1 MGDFLETLVRM
12 SMSGA
17 LISVVIMLLRIPL
30 CKAPRK
36 YSYML
41 WGILGVRL
49 LFPFSLPSPAS
60 LFNLF
65 RSSDGSSGTE
75 VITNRITAPF
85 VEYREIQAG
94 QSQQAVQ
101 TTQSITLTQVLFWV
115 WAAGAVIFAVYMLAT
130 YIRLRRRVAGAVRI
144 SDNIYECNGIPT
156 AFVMGMIRP
165 RIYLPAGLG
174 SQDKDFITAH
184 ERTHIRRRD
193 NIIKPLAVLAL
204 CVHWFNPLVWV
215 SFFLMVRD
223 MEISCDERAVS
234 GLDVQSR
241 KEYANAL
248 LNMSAKQNRL
258 TGVLAFGESSIKQR
272 IKSILSP
279 RKPTLWISIAAVAVI
294 VIAAVCLLTDARKSP
309 ESSTPEPAESQVS
322 SQEEQTDPTVETS
335 SEPETSV
342 PQQTVPVS
350 DAAESI
356 EAPEL
361 VKPPLLTEE
370 NAAATVQK
378 ILGSFQL
385 TEESGNLCISFDMP
399 DYIPESSDGKTQLYI
414 SLGADYYL
422 GGGTYSHDRLLDN
435 KIMEPNGSYSTVI
448 VPDGKEFLGS
458 MLRAAFMTDIGDNAY
473 RTFYADYVELSPS
486 DIGAGPVSPKK
497 AEVDGATIRYTFSGD
512 NWVVRFNEFPA
523 DMTLEVE
530 SGEVIPGI
538 PLINIKKNGEI
549 VGNLGFYSFGT
560 TQSDELAQVDP
571 MGEEFPMQIYSQI
584 GLSNQI
590 DYSHGYHAVS
600 GNETGSSAVA
610 EPVYGDGTQ
619 VCQCIYAFDRSVVP
633 YFLMLSLQPGTVTDE
648 ELTSMARELTLSIN

>member
-1 MGDFLETLVRM
+1 MENFLETLVRM
-12 SMSGA
+12 SISGA
-17 LISVVIMLLRIPL
+17 LISVVIMLLRIPFR
-30 CKAPRK
+30 KAPRK

-49 LFPFSLPSPAS
+49 LCPFSLPSPAS
-60 LFNLF
+60 LFNLL
-65 RSSDGSSGTE
+65 RSNDGSSGTE

-85 VEYREIQAG
+85 VEYRELQAG
-94 QSQQAVQ
+94 QVQQSVQ
-101 TTQSITLTQVLFWV
+101 ITQSITLTQVLFWI
-115 WAAGAVIFAVYMLAT
+115 WAAGAVIFAVYMLMT
-130 YIRLRRRVAGAVRI
+130 YFRLRRRVAGAVRI
-144 SDNIYECNGIPT
+144 SDDIYECNGIPT

-165 RIYLPAGLG
+165 RIYLPAGLE

-193 NIIKPLAVLAL
+193 NIIKPLAVLIL

-223 MEISCDERAVS
+223 MEISCDERVVC

-248 LNMSAKQNRL
+248 LNMSAKQSRL

-272 IKSILSP
+272 IKSVLSP
-279 RKPTLWISIAAVAVI
+279 RKPTLWISIAVVAVI

-309 ESSTPEPAESQVS
+309 ESSSPEPPESLTS
-322 SQEEQTDPTVETS
+322 SQEEQTVPAAETT

-342 PQQTVPVS
+342 PVS
-350 DAAESI
+350 DVSESV

-399 DYIPESSDGKTQLYI
+399 DNIPESSDGKTQLYI
-414 SLGADYYL
+414 SLGADYYM
-422 GGGTYSHDRLLDN
+422 GGGTYSHERLLDN
-435 KIMEPNGSYSTVI
+435 KIMEPSGSYSTVI

-486 DIGAGPVSPKK
+486 DVGAGPVSPKK

-512 NWVVRFNEFPA
+512 NWVVRFNDFPA

-549 VGNLGFYSFGT
+549 VGDLGFYSFGT

-571 MGEEFPMQIYSQI
+571 MGEGFPMQIYSQI
-584 GLSNQI
+584 GLSSQV
-590 DYSHGYHAVS
+590 DYSHGYHVVS
-600 GNETGSSAVA
+600 GSETGSSAVA

-619 VCQCIYAFDRSVVP
+619 AYQCIYAFDRSVVP
-633 YFLMLSLQPGTVTDE
+633 YFLMLSLTPDTVTDE
-648 ELTSMARELTLSIN
+648 ELTNMARELTLSIN